1 MNVPITRIRHY
12 ILVKRGNSKVITPAT
27 DVLVWARWFETAGE
41 SRIVAKTNLPNDVRV
56 STVFLGLDHRFSLVG
71 PPILFE
77 TMVFGGKFDGDME
90 RYTTWAAAEKG
101 HKRMVERVQDPGV
114 IPRRRFIQLDD

>member
-1 MNVPITRIRHY
+1 MMTRIRRY
-12 ILVKRGNSKVITPAT
+12 ILVKRGNSRVITAAP
-27 DVLVWARWFETAGE
+27 DVMVWARWFETAGE
-41 SRIVAKTNLPNDVRV
+41 SRIVAKTQLPNDVRV

-90 RYTTWAAAEKG
+90 RYATWAAAEKG
-101 HKRMVERVQDPGV
+101 HKRMVEKVQDPGV
-114 IPRRRFIQLDD
+114 VATKRYIDLEGT